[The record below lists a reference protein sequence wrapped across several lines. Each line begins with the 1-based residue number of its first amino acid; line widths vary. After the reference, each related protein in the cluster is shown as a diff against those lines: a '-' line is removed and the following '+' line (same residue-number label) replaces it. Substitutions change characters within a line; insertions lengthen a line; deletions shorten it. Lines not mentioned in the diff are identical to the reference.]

1 MTHIFPE
8 IFVVRHGQTVWNA
21 AGRHQGRLD
30 SPLTA
35 KGQRQAVA
43 MAGML
48 RREIGNLEG
57 VTAFS
62 SPQGR
67 SLNTAR
73 IATAGMGAPIKQD
86 ARLAEIAF
94 GAWEGKTMREIRAS
108 WPELATLAEQ
118 DMVSWHFNAPEGEA
132 LLDIETRA
140 DSFLSSLREPAV
152 IFIHGVLSRV
162 LRARWLG
169 LDEGGMMDL
178 PGGQG
183 IIFHLHP
190 DHGHRVIEK

>member
-1 MTHIFPE
+1 MGSIYPE
-8 IFVVRHGQTVWNA
+8 IFVIRHGQTVWNA

-35 KGQRQAVA
+35 KGRRQAIA

-48 RREIGNLEG
+48 RREIGDRTD
-57 VTAFS
+57 VTVFS

-73 IATAGMGAPIKQD
+73 IATAWTGASIVQD

-94 GAWEGKTMREIRAS
+94 GAWEGKTMAQVRAG
-108 WPELATLAEQ
+108 WPTLATLAEQ
-118 DMVSWHFNAPEGEA
+118 DMVSWHFNAPGGET
-132 LLDIETRA
+132 LLDLEARTE
-140 DSFLSSLREPAV
+140 SFLHTLETPAV
-152 IFIHGVLSRV
+152 IFTHGILSRV

-169 LDEGGMMDL
+169 VDEDGMMDL

-190 DHGHRVIEK
+190 DLGHRVIEK